1 MLPVVRVKSVEREK
15 LRKIGVPVSLTEW
28 LLQLAVQFSYLG
40 VFLVSLLGAM
50 SIVVPIPYTPVIF
63 WLGQAGWDPIMLMI
77 SGGVGSAIG
86 ELAGYLLGY
95 YGRRLVSEERQK
107 KMDYLLRVLGK
118 YSPAAIFLFALT
130 PLPDDLLFIPLGML
144 RYNVV
149 KAFFPALVGKLL
161 MAYLVAYFG
170 KVGGDFIISLFGDE
184 GSWIGA
190 LITSALLIIGIV
202 VLYRIDWEKVLDRY
216 GAKSR

>member
-50 SIVVPIPYTPVIF
+50 SIVVPIPYTLVIF

-107 KMDYLLRVLGK
+107 KMDYLLKVLGK

-149 KAFFPALVGKLL
+149 KAFIPALFGKLL

-170 KVGGDFIISLFGDE
+170 KVGGDFIIGFFGDE

-190 LITSALLIIGIV
+190 LITSALLIIGV
-202 VLYRIDWEKVLDRY
+202 VILYRIDWEKVLDRY
-216 GAKSR
+216 VAK